1 VTWTEPDS
9 AAQAA
14 QTTRQR
20 EKENT
25 DMIKLSPVLTTLVSA
40 TLVVGLTGV
49 ALAGSAGRHRGPDE
63 ARAGLGPQGA
73 AIVVAWNRELLH
85 IVQIP
90 GAQPATVH
98 QTRSYALLHAA
109 MYDAVVSITGDGLP
123 YLVSV
128 DAPGGARPDAAAA
141 AAGHATLVALYPAM
155 KPELDRL
162 LADELGL
169 IPGGRPRTR
178 GVDVG
183 EKVAA
188 LLLAARAHDGS
199 AATPAPFVAGT
210 LPGDY
215 RSTPPNFPT
224 PIFSGWGSVTPFVLR
239 NGAQFRPAPPPAL
252 SSAAYARAINE
263 VKSLGQDTST
273 TRTANETVIGK
284 FWAPPIW
291 NTWNAIAEDAAVAH
305 HADLE
310 RTAAVFAALNLSF
323 ADSAISMYDAKYHYQ
338 LWRPVT
344 AIRLADTDGN
354 PATVGDPTWTP
365 LAVTAADPS
374 YPGAHS
380 TISAAGATVLSAFFG
395 DRDDIQVSSGALP
408 GVVRTFDRY
417 SDVATEAGLSRIF
430 AGQHTR
436 IDHQAGTQLGSD
448 VAHFVLRETG
458 LVRLGSDGGDRP

>member
-1 VTWTEPDS
+1 MPRTEPDS

-14 QTTRQR
+14 RTTRQL
-20 EKENT
+20 EQENT
-25 DMIKLSPVLTTLVSA
+25 DMNKLSPVLATLVSA
-40 TLVVGLTGV
+40 TLAVGSTGV
-49 ALAGSAGRHRGPDE
+49 ALADSAGRHDGAAE
-63 ARAGLGPQGA
+63 ARAGLGPQSA

-109 MYDAVVSITGDGLP
+109 IYDAVVSITRDGRP

-128 DAPGGARPDAAAA
+128 DATRGARPDAAAA
-141 AAGHATLVALYPAM
+141 AAGHATLAALYPAM

-162 LADELGL
+162 LADQLRM
-169 IPGGRPRTR
+169 IPGGRARTR
-178 GVDVG
+178 GVEVG
-183 EKVAA
+183 NKVAA
-188 LLLAARAHDGS
+188 LLIAARSDDGS
-199 AATPAPFVAGT
+199 AVTPAPFVAGT
-210 LPGDY
+210 RPGDY
-215 RSTPPNFPT
+215 RATPPNFPS
-224 PIFSGWGSVTPFVLR
+224 PVFSGWGNVAPFVLR

-263 VKSLGQDTST
+263 VKSLGQDTSA
-273 TRTANETVIGK
+273 TRTAEQTVIGK

-291 NTWNAIAEDAAVAH
+291 NTWNAIADDAAIAH
-305 HADLE
+305 HANLE
-310 RTAAVFAALNLSF
+310 RTAAMFAALNLTF
-323 ADSAISMYDAKYHYQ
+323 ADSAIAMYDAKYHYQ

-354 PATVGDPTWTP
+354 PATVGDPTWAP

-395 DRDDIQVSSGALP
+395 DRDDIQVSSSALP

-436 IDHQAGTQLGSD
+436 VDHRAGKLLGSD
-448 VAHFVLRETG
+448 VAHFVLRQTG
-458 LVRLGSDGGDRP
+458 LVRVAPDGEDRP

>member
-1 VTWTEPDS
+1 
-9 AAQAA
+9 
-14 QTTRQR
+14 
-20 EKENT
+20 
-25 DMIKLSPVLTTLVSA
+25 MIKLVAKLA
-40 TLVVGLTGV
+40 TLVIATLAVASTGV
-49 ALAGSAGRHRGPDE
+49 ALAAGGRRAATDE
-63 ARAGLGPQGA
+63 GGAGLGPQGA

-85 IVQIP
+85 IVQIA

-109 MYDAVVSITGDGLP
+109 IYDAVVSITRGGRP

-128 DAPGGARPDAAAA
+128 DARGARADAAAA
-141 AAGHATLVALYPAM
+141 AAGHATLAALYPAM
-155 KPELDRL
+155 KPDLDRL
-162 LADELGL
+162 LADELGM
-169 IPGGRPRTR
+169 IPSGPPRTR
-178 GVDVG
+178 GVEVG
-183 EKVAA
+183 DKVAS
-188 LLLAARAHDGS
+188 LLIAARADDGS
-199 AATPAPFVAGT
+199 AATPVPFVAGA

-215 RSTPPNFPT
+215 RSTPPNFPS
-224 PIFSGWGSVTPFVLR
+224 PVFSGWGNVTPFVLR
-239 NGAQFRPAPPPAL
+239 IGAQFRPAPPPAL
-252 SSAAYARAINE
+252 SSAAYAQAINE
-263 VKSLGQDTST
+263 VKSLGQDGST
-273 TRTANETVIGK
+273 TRTAEQTTIGK

-291 NTWNAIAEDAAVAH
+291 NTWNAIAENAAVAH
-305 HADLE
+305 HANLE
-310 RTAAVFAALNLSF
+310 QTAALFAALNLTF
-323 ADSAISMYDAKYHYQ
+323 ADSAIAMYDAKYHYQ

-354 PATVGDPTWTP
+354 PATAGDPTWTP

-395 DRDDIQVSSGALP
+395 DRDDIRVTSTALP

-436 IDHQAGTQLGSD
+436 IDHQAGTHLGRD

-458 LVRLGSDGGDRP
+458 LVKVGPDGGGRL

>member
-1 VTWTEPDS
+1 
-9 AAQAA
+9 
-14 QTTRQR
+14 
-20 EKENT
+20 
-25 DMIKLSPVLTTLVSA
+25 MIKLSPVLATLVSA
-40 TLVVGLTGV
+40 TLAVGSTGV
-49 ALAGSAGRHRGPDE
+49 ALADSAGRHDGPDE

-90 GAQPATVH
+90 GAKPATVH

-109 MYDAVVSITGDGLP
+109 IYDAVVSITRDARP
-123 YLVSV
+123 YLLSV

-155 KPELDRL
+155 KPELDQL
-162 LADELGL
+162 LADELGA
-169 IPGGRPRTR
+169 IPDGRPKMR
-178 GVDVG
+178 GAEVG
-183 EKVAA
+183 DEVAS
-188 LLLAARAHDGS
+188 LLIAARADDGS
-199 AATPAPFVAGT
+199 AATPAPFVAGA

-215 RSTPPNFPT
+215 RSTPPNFPS
-224 PIFSGWGSVTPFVLR
+224 PVFSRWGSVTPFVLR

-252 SSAAYARAINE
+252 SSPAYAQALNE

-273 TRTANETVIGK
+273 TRTAEQTVIGK

-291 NTWNAIAEDAAVAH
+291 NTWNAIAEDAAVSH
-305 HADLE
+305 HANLE
-310 RTAAVFAALNLSF
+310 RTAALFAALNLTF
-323 ADSAISMYDAKYHYQ
+323 ADSAIAMYDAKYHYQ

-344 AIRLADTDGN
+344 AIRMADTDSN

-380 TISAAGATVLSAFFG
+380 TISAAGATVLAAFFG
-395 DRDDIQVSSGALP
+395 DRDDIQVSSSALP

-417 SDVATEAGLSRIF
+417 SDAATEAGLSRIF

-458 LVRLGSDGGDRP
+458 LVQPGPDGGDRP